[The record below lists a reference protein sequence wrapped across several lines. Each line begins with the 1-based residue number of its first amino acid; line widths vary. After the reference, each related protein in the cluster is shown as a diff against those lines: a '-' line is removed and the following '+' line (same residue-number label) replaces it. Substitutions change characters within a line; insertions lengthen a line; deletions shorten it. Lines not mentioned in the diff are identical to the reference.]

1 MTNKAATLRVGF
13 LPYRPR
19 RPPDKTE
26 MTAIA
31 ADPASDILHEPA
43 YDRARLLAWMADNG
57 VAQTTHDHPAVFR
70 VEEGLDL
77 KADLPGL
84 HTKNLFLKDKKG
96 RLWLISAAQDTVI
109 DLKRAHR
116 AMGSDRLS
124 FGNETLLWETLG
136 VRPGSVT
143 ALGLIND
150 ADRRVTFVLDRRLW
164 EEAVVNFHPLAN
176 TATTALSQDSFR
188 RVLALLDR
196 EPIVVD
202 FDALD

>member
-1 MTNKAATLRVGF
+1 MPSK
-13 LPYRPR
+13 
-19 RPPDKTE
+19 
-26 MTAIA
+26 IA
-31 ADPASDILHEPA
+31 AAAETPTSPSPDPA
-43 YDRARLLAWMADNG
+43 YDRARLLAWMAEHD

-77 KADLPGL
+77 KAAPPGL

-150 ADRRVTFVLDRRLW
+150 LERRVTFVLDRRLW
-164 EEAVVNFHPLAN
+164 EAAVVNFHPLAN
-176 TATTALSQDSFR
+176 TATTALDQAGFR

>member
-1 MTNKAATLRVGF
+1 MTRVVP
-13 LPYRPR
+13 PYRPR

-31 ADPASDILHEPA
+31 AAAAEIPTPPVPVPA
-43 YDRARLLAWMADNG
+43 YDRARLLAWMAEHG
-57 VAQTTHDHPAVFR
+57 IEQTTHDHPAVFR
-70 VEEGLDL
+70 VEEGLEL
-77 KADLPGL
+77 KAALPGL

-150 ADRRVTFVLDRRLW
+150 ADRRVTFVLDQRLW
-164 EEAVVNFHPLAN
+164 EADIVNFHPLTN
-176 TATTALSQDSFR
+176 TATTALDQAAFR
-188 RVLALLDR
+188 QVLALLDR
-196 EPIVVD
+196 DPIVVD
-202 FDALD
+202 FGALD

>member
-1 MTNKAATLRVGF
+1 MPSK
-13 LPYRPR
+13 
-19 RPPDKTE
+19 
-26 MTAIA
+26 IA
-31 ADPASDILHEPA
+31 AAAETPTSPSPDPA
-43 YDRARLLAWMADNG
+43 YDRARLLAWMAEHG

-70 VEEGLDL
+70 VEEGLHL
-77 KADLPGL
+77 KAALPGL

-150 ADRRVTFVLDRRLW
+150 QERRVTFVLDRRLW
-164 EEAVVNFHPLAN
+164 EAAVVNFHPLAN
-176 TATTALSQDSFR
+176 TATTALDQAGFR

>member
-1 MTNKAATLRVGF
+1 MTTLRVAP

-19 RPPDKTE
+19 RLPDKTE
-26 MTAIA
+26 MTANTDA
-31 ADPASDILHEPA
+31 AAQTLTPSALDPA
-43 YDRARLLAWMADNG
+43 YDRARLLAWMAEHG
-57 VAQTTHDHPAVFR
+57 IAQTTHDHPAVFR
-70 VEEGLDL
+70 VEEGLEL
-77 KADLPGL
+77 KAALPGV

-150 ADRRVTFVLDRRLW
+150 LERRVTFVLDRRLW
-164 EEAVVNFHPLAN
+164 EAAVVNFHPLIN
-176 TATTALSQDSFR
+176 TATTALDQDSFR
-188 RVLALLDR
+188 QVLAQLGRD
-196 EPIVVD
+196 PIVVD
-202 FDALD
+202 FGALD